1 VLGIELE
8 TKRQIKYNERL
19 SRREMVFM
27 AVIFLALLLTRLPWI
42 SAGYGL
48 NPDSYRV
55 ITAARHIAQT
65 GEYVY
70 SRPPGYPLYEYL
82 TALTVKMAPLFS
94 NGLTSLFSCVAFL
107 FFALILRHFSIRHYL
122 LLASAFA
129 MTPVVYVNSTCTID
143 FILAIALVLGSSY
156 LILVRRSFLA
166 GLCLGLAIGC
176 RITSGAMLFP
186 LMLYIYL
193 EERGST
199 ALKRCLILGATA
211 LIIGCLCFI
220 PVVNRYGLSFFAFS
234 DNSVYHS
241 MKILIK
247 RGLLDV
253 WGLLG
258 LLGLLGLGLISP
270 FVFKDIK
277 ESFAQPHRRHGVV
290 FSWLVVAIYLVA
302 FLRLP
307 HLAGYLIPVVPFLLL
322 TVGLLT
328 PPYVVRVLAVTLLL
342 SSFLITITKSG
353 VALSGPIWEDHWSRV
368 SRIQET
374 EKVIETVGHLS
385 GSAVIVAGW
394 KLPQIDV
401 ALNGER
407 QNSHQYVYLIE
418 GAETYR
424 RFVAQGRTV
433 YFLSGMDALNL
444 QAQGIDL
451 KQLGAQ
457 PLETL

>member
-1 VLGIELE
+1 M
-8 TKRQIKYNERL
+8 QIKYIERL
-19 SRREMVFM
+19 TRREGVFM

-42 SAGYGL
+42 SAGYGV

-94 NGLTSLFSCVAFL
+94 NGLTSLFSCIAFL
-107 FFALILRHFSIRHYL
+107 FFALILRHFSVSHYL

-129 MTPVVYVNSTCTID
+129 LTPVVYVNSTCTID
-143 FILAIALVLGSSY
+143 FIAAMALVLGSTY
-156 LILVRRSFLA
+156 FVLVRRPFLA

-186 LMLYIYL
+186 LMLYIFL

-199 ALKRCLILGATA
+199 ALKRCLILSAIA
-211 LIIGCLCFI
+211 LIIGGLCFI
-220 PVVNRYGLSFFAFS
+220 PVVSRYGLSFLTFY
-234 DNSVYHS
+234 DNPVLHS

-247 RGLLDV
+247 RGFLDV
-253 WGLLG
+253 WGFLG
-258 LLGLLGLGLISP
+258 LLGFLGLGLISP

-277 ESFAQPHRRHGVV
+277 ESFAQPHRRHGVIL
-290 FSWLVVAIYLVA
+290 SSLVVAIYLVA

-307 HLAGYLIPVVPFLLL
+307 HVAGYLMPVVPFLLL

-328 PPYVVRVLAVTLLL
+328 PPYVVRGLAVVLLL
-342 SSFLITITKSG
+342 SSFIITINRSG
-353 VALSGPIWEDHWSRV
+353 VALSGPIWEDHRSRV

-374 EKVIETVGHLS
+374 EKIIETVGRLS
-385 GSAVIVAGW
+385 GSAIIVAGSR
-394 KLPQIDV
+394 LPQINV
-401 ALNGER
+401 VLSGER
-407 QNSHQYVYLIE
+407 QNNHQYVYLIE
-418 GAETYR
+418 DVETYR
-424 RFVAQGRTV
+424 RFVEQGRKV
-433 YFLSGMDALNL
+433 YFLSGMDAFNL
-444 QAQGIDL
+444 QVQRIDL

-457 PLETL
+457 PLEALYEK